1 MSTAGDGPTLK
12 GQLHPANPLL
22 NNVCLT
28 GVAKPLPQ
36 DSLVNL
42 LGTGARYEGI
52 GGPDGE
58 EGEED
63 EGEPWEGSITEEM
76 EEEED
81 AAANEGA
88 VVDLSLYDDDV
99 INTDTMCPQ
108 AN

>member
-1 MSTAGDGPTLK
+1 MSTTGDGPTLK

-58 EGEED
+58 AEE
-63 EGEPWEGSITEEM
+63 EEEPGEGSITEEM

-81 AAANEGA
+81 AAANEGE
-88 VVDLSLYDDDV
+88 VVDLSLYDEDV
-99 INTDTMCPQ
+99 INIDTMYPQ